1 MAYLIEKDQIENL
14 QITDEDVAEGAAI
27 ATSKLADGDDFERKS
42 NKVTSLNE
50 QSTNV
55 QFPGAKLMFDELGK
69 KENAGVAA
77 TLDAS
82 VLSTAKSYADYLV
95 VGLWDDRGGFD
106 ASINTYPVS
115 GGSGLSGSI
124 LKGDIW
130 TISVIST
137 CGELSGYG
145 IGSTV
150 RALSDNPG
158 QTSSNWDV
166 QLHDFG
172 YTPENISNKN
182 VSGGYAGLTLFKLN
196 LLNALG
202 TITNF
207 FTTASTV
214 ARTWMMP
221 DKDGT
226 VAMLSDIPAI
236 DNSIDIPATTPGYDG
251 TIIRL
256 TAAVNLVFGDICYI
270 NANGK
275 VALASAATEA
285 TATGVIMCVE
295 PTLAANTEGTFL
307 LYGILRKDTWN
318 WTVGG
323 SAGLI
328 YLSIAGTSG
337 NTLSQVVVSAED
349 NVSQI
354 LGFATHSTRMF
365 FNPSLIQTVYKA

>member
-14 QITDEDVAEGAAI
+14 QIIDEDVAEGAAI

-50 QSTNV
+50 ESTNV
-55 QFPGAKLMFDELGK
+55 QFPGAKLMFDELGEK
-69 KENAGVAA
+69 
-77 TLDAS
+77 
-82 VLSTAKSYADYLV
+82 
-95 VGLWDDRGGFD
+95 
-106 ASINTYPVS
+106 
-115 GGSGLSGSI
+115 
-124 LKGDIW
+124 
-130 TISVIST
+130 
-137 CGELSGYG
+137 
-145 IGSTV
+145 
-150 RALSDNPG
+150 
-158 QTSSNWDV
+158 
-166 QLHDFG
+166 
-172 YTPENISNKN
+172 ENISNKN

-214 ARTWMMP
+214 ARTWIMP

-226 VAMLSDIPAI
+226 VAMLSDIPVI

-256 TAAVNLVFGDICYI
+256 TAAVNLVFGDVCYI
-270 NANGK
+270 NLNGK
-275 VALASAATEA
+275 AALASAATEA

-295 PTLAANTEGTFL
+295 PMLAANTEGTFL

>member
-55 QFPGAKLMFDELGK
+55 QFVGAKLMFDELGK

-77 TLDAS
+77 ALDAS

-130 TISVIST
+130 TISVIAT

-172 YTPENISNKN
+172 YTPENISKKN
-182 VSGGYAGLTLFKLN
+182 FSGGYAGLTLFKLN

-214 ARTWMMP
+214 ARTWIMP

-275 VALASAATEA
+275 AALASAATEA